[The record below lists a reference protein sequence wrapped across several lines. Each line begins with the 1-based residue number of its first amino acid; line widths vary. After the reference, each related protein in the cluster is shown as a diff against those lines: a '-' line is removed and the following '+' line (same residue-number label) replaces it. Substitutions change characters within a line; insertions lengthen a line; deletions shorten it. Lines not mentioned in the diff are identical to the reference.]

1 MGGLICG
8 LGLEIEID
16 PFQPLGCPCPL
27 NFVHKDKECNKDMS
41 KWWCKINNC
50 IVAYGAKWLLTKYL
64 KEVHGLVAEKA
75 KPKRPSTF

>member
-41 KWWCKINNC
+41 KW
-50 IVAYGAKWLLTKYL
+50 
-64 KEVHGLVAEKA
+64 
-75 KPKRPSTF
+75 